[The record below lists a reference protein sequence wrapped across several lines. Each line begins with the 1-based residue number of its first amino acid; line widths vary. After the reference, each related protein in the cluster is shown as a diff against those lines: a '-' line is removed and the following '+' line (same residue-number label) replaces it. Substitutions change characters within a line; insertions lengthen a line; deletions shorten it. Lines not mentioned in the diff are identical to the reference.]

1 MRDTGWIHGTGVHRV
16 SAAEVMSSASPSWSP
31 DGLQIAYNDSGGAVQ
46 AIWTADAD
54 GSHQRYL
61 NVPGYFA
68 VWGPNAIAFDRS
80 SGGHLQIFL
89 MNPDGSNVRQI
100 SQDTLNDHAELAV
113 TGMRGNAAPT
123 LSGVPGVPSRRTGLL

>member
-1 MRDTGWIHGTGVHRV
+1 MRTEATSTTSMFRAISRFGVPTR
-16 SAAEVMSSASPSWSP
+16 SRSIAAAA
-31 DGLQIAYNDSGGAVQ
+31 GI
-46 AIWTADAD
+46 
-54 GSHQRYL
+54 
-61 NVPGYFA
+61 
-68 VWGPNAIAFDRS
+68 
-80 SGGHLQIFL
+80 LQIFL